1 MLNIRP
7 SKYCQ
12 CAKYQAL
19 SVMPTHQI
27 SGPSNHANALNIRPT
42 ESCQCAEYQALSIM
56 PTHQI
61 SGPSKHANA
70 LNIRPTESCQCAEDQ
85 ALRIVPGPWS
95 RAKVSSGHFLAS
107 NSLKISSTSSVEVQ
121 KLKKNSRQRVKQ
133 KVSICT
139 EAQQLRSNYSVSF
152 LLTQILLNFFLS
164 S

>member
-27 SGPSNHANALNIRPT
+27 SGPSN
-42 ESCQCAEYQALSIM
+42 
-56 PTHQI
+56 
-61 SGPSKHANA
+61 HANA

-133 KVSICT
+133 KVSTLHRGATIEVKLFSLLPIYLHKSYLFFFCLH
-139 EAQQLRSNYSVSF
+139 ELYSLYNV
-152 LLTQILLNFFLS
+152 L
-164 S
+164 